1 MMRKMML
8 FMREVMLVTK
18 IMIMIILLVGLDL
31 RRDSDVMT

>member
-18 IMIMIILLVGLDL
+18 IMIILLVGLDL